1 MRDSES
7 KPILWQ
13 FNSTRRKF
21 KRHGRHCL
29 GRKTVPDARRIRV
42 GGRQSLAEVESSTIV
57 ASNLPLTREYGSA
70 YSRQSD
76 FDLTHYDRRVNFN
89 ESDMLESARSR
100 FYSTVDKNKIHY
112 SISTLHLRKGANKEI
127 ST

>member
-1 MRDSES
+1 MRSSES

-21 KRHGRHCL
+21 KRRRAL
-29 GRKTVPDARRIRV
+29 PRWEDTVPDARRIRAES
-42 GGRQSLAEVESSTIV
+42 RQSLAEVESSTIL

-76 FDLTHYDRRVNFN
+76 FGLTHYGRRVNFN
-89 ESDMLESARSR
+89 DSDMLESARSR
-100 FYSTVDKNKIHY
+100 FYSITDKNEVLFYFNI
-112 SISTLHLRKGANKEI
+112 IST
-127 ST
+127 